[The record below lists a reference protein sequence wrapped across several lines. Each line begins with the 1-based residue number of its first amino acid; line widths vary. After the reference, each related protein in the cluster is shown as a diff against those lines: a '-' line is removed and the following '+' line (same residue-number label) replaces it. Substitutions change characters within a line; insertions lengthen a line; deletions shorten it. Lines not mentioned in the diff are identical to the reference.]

1 MNFRFSVGQEIYH
14 KLWKRNG
21 VVSSRSYIDTVDG
34 SWFAYSIAFNMSED
48 NQFRMLEDTSEKWLT
63 EKRHD
68 VE

>member
-1 MNFRFSVGQEIYH
+1 MNFKFSVGSEVYH

-21 VVSSRSYIDTVDG
+21 VISSRSYIDTVDG
-34 SWFAYSIAFNMSED
+34 AWHAYSVTFNTED
-48 NQFRMLEDTSEKWLT
+48 SAFRMLEDTSEKWLT

>member
-1 MNFRFSVGQEIYH
+1 MNFKFSVGQEVYH

-34 SWFAYSIAFNMSED
+34 SWVAYSVAFNTD
-48 NQFRMLEDTSEKWLT
+48 DTFRMLDDTSEKWLT